1 MIELLFSPT
10 VITTL
15 GVVVAVTVGVAFAA
29 YALRVWLRD
38 RPTRRTSAYDR
49 LLVRNPT
56 LNADRNIRWTV
67 RSRRVRFGWLT
78 TLAVTVA
85 VLVAATRPATET
97 ASSEDR

>member
-10 VITTL
+10 VITAL
-15 GVVVAVTVGVAFAA
+15 GVGVAVTVGVAFAA

-56 LNADRNIRWTV
+56 LNADPDVRWSI

-78 TLAVTVA
+78 TLVVTVA
-85 VLVAATRPATET
+85 VLVAATRPTTATV
-97 ASSEDR
+97 SSEDR